1 VSGRPETEAL
11 AQARRVTLDALV
23 DQFAREQLSEAEFDR
38 RTAAARAAATVVE
51 LRRLLADLP
60 GAS

>member
-1 VSGRPETEAL
+1 VSGRSSPEAL

-23 DQFAREQLSEAEFDR
+23 DEFAREQLSEAEFDR
-38 RTAAARAAATVVE
+38 RTAAARAAGSVAE

-60 GAS
+60 GSS